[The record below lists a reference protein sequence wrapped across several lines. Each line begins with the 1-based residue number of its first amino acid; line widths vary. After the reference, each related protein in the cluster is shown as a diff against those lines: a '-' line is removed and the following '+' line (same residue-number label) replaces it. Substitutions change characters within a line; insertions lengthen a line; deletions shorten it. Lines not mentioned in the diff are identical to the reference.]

1 MRTAALWLLAAIN
14 VSAQTRYARLGEI
27 DGAVETQIHPT
38 EAWKPGLR
46 NTPLVEA
53 SSIRTL
59 GASHAEI
66 ELDDGSV
73 LRLAENSV
81 CELSDY
87 TRLSTGQRIFRSI
100 EGSRISMVN
109 RAGAMRWFSRCR
121 TLKFPFAGEAAC
133 AWRLAPTRANSPCS
147 KAKRD

>member
-1 MRTAALWLLAAIN
+1 MRTAALWLLATVS

-38 EAWKPGLR
+38 EAWKPALR

-53 SSIRTL
+53 SSVRTL

-66 ELDDGSV
+66 ELDDGGV

-87 TRLSTGQRIFRSI
+87 TQLSTGQRITHLSVDRGVVYFDGESSWRDALVLSMPDALVSI
-100 EGSRISMVN
+100 HRGS
-109 RAGAMRWFSRCR
+109 
-121 TLKFPFAGEAAC
+121 
-133 AWRLAPTRANSPCS
+133 
-147 KAKRD
+147 